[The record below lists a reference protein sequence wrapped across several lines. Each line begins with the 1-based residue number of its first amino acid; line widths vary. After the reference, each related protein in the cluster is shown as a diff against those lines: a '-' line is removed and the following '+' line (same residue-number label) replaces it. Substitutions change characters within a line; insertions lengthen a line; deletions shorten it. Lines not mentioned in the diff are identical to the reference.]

1 MVVDIVIRSFHSTCY
16 DLEWLET
23 RFKLFCKRKLEIDHD
38 CVIKRL
44 ENAPQLDRN
53 IVYRELGRSNP
64 AASLFFIHGE
74 KARSS
79 YLECFE
85 QNTSS
90 SSSSSSG
97 NIHDDLA
104 KVTLQ
109 DGQLADAIE
118 MVEAL
123 RNNEDECYYHLYV
136 EVLKL
141 FEISHIIHFC
151 HEEYLHVTELKWVVD
166 YIHRLGLEMETKN
179 TSYSDSFANGGIQL
193 KTMLEKIAS
202 VVDSLSPTLNREE
215 RQGGGGGGKKIHT
228 PKKQLTKTFRSYM
241 RNKKRKM
248 QLH

>member
-23 RFKLFCKRKLEIDHD
+23 RFKIFCERKWEIDHAG
-38 CVIKRL
+38 VIKRL

-74 KARSS
+74 KARAS
-79 YLECFE
+79 YLDCFDH
-85 QNTSS
+85 T
-90 SSSSSSG
+90 SSG
-97 NIHDDLA
+97 NIHEDLA

-123 RNNEDECYYHLYV
+123 RNDECYYHLYV

-151 HEEYLHVTELKWVVD
+151 HKEYLHDTELKWVVD
-166 YIHRLGLEMETKN
+166 YIYIFGLEMETRN
-179 TSYSDSFANGGIQL
+179 ISFSDSFANGGIEL
-193 KTMLEKIAS
+193 KTMLTKIAS
-202 VVDSLSPTLNREE
+202 VVDSLSATFNREE
-215 RQGGGGGGKKIHT
+215 RRGGGGKIHT
-228 PKKQLTKTFRSYM
+228 PKKQLTKTLTNYM
-241 RNKKRKM
+241 RKKKRKM